1 MTESISNETAREYA
15 AYLTRDTH
23 NPFGALRAM
32 LGTRLII
39 RTETGIRFDLH
50 GALHR
55 VTLCALDYDAGLDL
69 FKLRFY
75 KNKRFEGNVVV
86 KEFDALFFDQLK
98 EVFEEYT
105 GLFLS
110 FRQVFGLN
118 A

>member
-1 MTESISNETAREYA
+1 MSESISNETAREYA
-15 AYLTRDTH
+15 AFLTHDKH

-32 LGTRLII
+32 LGTKMII

-55 VTLCALDYDAGLDL
+55 VTLCSLDYDAGLDL
-69 FKLRFY
+69 FTLRFY

-86 KEFDALFFDQLK
+86 KEFDSLFFDQLK
-98 EVFEEYT
+98 EVFENYT
-105 GLFLS
+105 GLYLS
-110 FRQVFGLN
+110 FRSIFGFS